1 MKKLIVILLLAYSA
15 NSFGQRFELGSGVI
29 LYRFTG
35 TFKDRYA
42 YTYPIDQNSIIF
54 NLLFSGYMPFKQ
66 MKEELYLGIN
76 PNAGIGF
83 FNNSFS
89 GDLPIY
95 LTMRYGAG
103 SSNESLKEFGA
114 AFGAGGRF
122 TGFSSYLNSAGSVYA
137 SSFVSPS
144 VMAQVTF
151 MPSGGSAFTLR
162 ADFTPVPVNKD
173 KGPFIGQISQYNF
186 LLMRSF

>member
-1 MKKLIVILLLAYSA
+1 MKKLIVILLLIYSGNVFA
-15 NSFGQRFELGSGVI
+15 QDFQMGSGVI

-35 TFKDRYA
+35 TFQDRNSYS
-42 YTYPIDQNSIIF
+42 YSIDQSSLIF
-54 NLLFSGYMPFKQ
+54 NLLFSGYIPFKQ
-66 MKEELYLGIN
+66 LKEELHLGVN
-76 PNAGIGF
+76 PNAGVGF

-89 GDLPIY
+89 GDLPVY

-103 SSNESLKEFGA
+103 SSKESLKELGL
-114 AFGAGGRF
+114 AFGAGARF
-122 TGFSSYLNSAGSVYA
+122 TGFSSYLTYAGSTYA

-151 MPSGGSAFTLR
+151 MPAGGGSFSLR
-162 ADFTPVPVNKD
+162 ADFTPVPINKD
-173 KGPFIGQISQYNF
+173 KGVFIGQISEYNF